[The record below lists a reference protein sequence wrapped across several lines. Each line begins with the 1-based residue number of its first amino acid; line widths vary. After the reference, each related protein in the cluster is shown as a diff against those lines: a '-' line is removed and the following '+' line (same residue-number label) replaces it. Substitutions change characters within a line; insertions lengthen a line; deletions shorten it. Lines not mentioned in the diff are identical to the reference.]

1 MKKILIISSE
11 YTGHGHKSV
20 DTALLQYFK
29 LKYKDKIEC
38 KVINGF
44 KLGNKKLKQIEMLYN
59 PCIKYLPNLWEKIFF
74 ISNKNSIFFNKNTSK
89 NIQKKFIKLINSYEP
104 NLILSVHPMFNGSIL
119 NILER
124 NNIHIKFY
132 TLITDLV
139 SVSRIWLDI
148 RTNKIIS
155 PSKEATEFII
165 NNGIDKDKILTF
177 GIPVRNHFISKYKTI
192 DEIRANTNFNNKLRI
207 LILNNTE
214 KSKRIFYMIK
224 NIHEKFDCDITVVC
238 GRNKNSYIRIK
249 NRLKNYDKPV
259 NIIGYTKELFN
270 LFYNNDVLI
279 TRCGTLSV
287 VEAINCIIPI
297 ISMGAL
303 PGQEEDTPLYLEN
316 NNLGYDTSS
325 TDDIF
330 NKINLLLE
338 NNRERLLKIREAQ
351 FNYYGRDVT
360 PKIVEYIAN
369 QLIND

>member
-1 MKKILIISSE
+1 M
-11 YTGHGHKSV
+11 
-20 DTALLQYFK
+20 
-29 LKYKDKIEC
+29 
-38 KVINGF
+38 
-44 KLGNKKLKQIEMLYN
+44 
-59 PCIKYLPNLWEKIFF
+59 
-74 ISNKNSIFFNKNTSK
+74 
-89 NIQKKFIKLINSYEP
+89 INSYEP

-165 NNGIDKDKILTF
+165 NNGIDKDKVLTF

-224 NIHEKFDCDITVVC
+224 NIHKKFDCDITVVC

-360 PKIVEYIAN
+360 SKIVEYIAN

>member
-1 MKKILIISSE
+1 
-11 YTGHGHKSV
+11 
-20 DTALLQYFK
+20 
-29 LKYKDKIEC
+29 
-38 KVINGF
+38 
-44 KLGNKKLKQIEMLYN
+44 
-59 PCIKYLPNLWEKIFF
+59 
-74 ISNKNSIFFNKNTSK
+74 
-89 NIQKKFIKLINSYEP
+89 
-104 NLILSVHPMFNGSIL
+104 MFNGSIL

-132 TLITDLV
+132 TLITDLI
-139 SVSRIWLDI
+139 SVSKIWLDN

-360 PKIVEYIAN
+360 SKIVEYIAN